1 MLSESNRKFFV
12 TMKNDS
18 YAAAKKGK
26 TGLQRMI
33 NAFGYSKDGLKA
45 AYRFESAFR
54 QLVWLNTVLII
65 TAFLLNFGPATR
77 ILLITASFI
86 SLITELFNTAIE
98 AAVDHTS
105 TEKHELA
112 KRAKDAGSAA
122 QLLALVLLGSVWLMA
137 LWREYGVNLF

>member
-1 MLSESNRKFFV
+1 
-12 TMKNDS
+12 MKNDS

-26 TGLQRMI
+26 TGLQRII
-33 NAFGYSKDGLKA
+33 NALGYSKDGLKA

-54 QLVWLNTVLII
+54 QLALLNAILII

-77 ILLITASFI
+77 TLLIMASFI

-122 QLLALVLLGSVWLMA
+122 QLLALTLLALVWLMS
-137 LWREYGVNLF
+137 LWREYGFNLF

>member
-1 MLSESNRKFFV
+1 
-12 TMKNDS
+12 MKNDS

-26 TGLQRMI
+26 TGLRRII

-54 QLVWLNTVLII
+54 QLVLLNAVLII

-77 ILLITASFI
+77 ILLIMASLI

-105 TEKHELA
+105 TEKHDLA

-122 QLLALVLLGSVWLMA
+122 QLLALTLLALVWLMS